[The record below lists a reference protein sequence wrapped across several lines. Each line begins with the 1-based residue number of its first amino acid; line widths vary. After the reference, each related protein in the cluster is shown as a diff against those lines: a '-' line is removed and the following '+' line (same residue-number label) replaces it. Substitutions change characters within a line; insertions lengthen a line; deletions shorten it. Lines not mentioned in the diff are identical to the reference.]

1 MSIIF
6 GLIRFGFLLL
16 ITIGPVCSQSREPE
30 IRALAAGGD
39 VKALDRIYLEDR
51 AQVEKVLQ
59 EVKAEKPN
67 GSPPFET
74 AQLVLALHGDYVAF
88 LEIIDEET
96 SDKLPSVMSASRKLK
111 RIGGTAVVR
120 FYKNSLTDATGPPND
135 YDLIA
140 SQRYIH
146 AMAELSTLVSDP
158 PAN

>member
-39 VKALDRIYLEDR
+39 VQALDRIYVEDR

-67 GSPPFET
+67 GSRPFET

-88 LEIIDEET
+88 LEIIDEE
-96 SDKLPSVMSASRKLK
+96 MSHHLATVIHATRKLE
-111 RIGGTAVVR
+111 RIGGTAFARV
-120 FYKNSLTDATGPPND
+120 
-135 YDLIA
+135 
-140 SQRYIH
+140 
-146 AMAELSTLVSDP
+146 
-158 PAN
+158 